1 MDAALAIRNRLLHG
15 VFVAVAAVGL
25 AACGSN
31 NDDLDQYINEVKAR
45 PGGRIEPLPEIT
57 PYEVFTYAADA
68 EGVRSPFQPDTPQVA
83 TSGADGGIRPD
94 SDRSREF
101 LEGFPLDTLRM
112 VGTLNIAA
120 TTYGLV
126 QTSDG
131 LIHRVVPGNYMG
143 QNDGRI
149 TDISDSE
156 IELVEIISDG
166 IGGYIERDA
175 AIGLSD

>member
-1 MDAALAIRNRLLHG
+1 MIASLTVRKGLLLAI
-15 VFVAVAAVGL
+15 AAAGL
-25 AACGSN
+25 VACGGDM
-31 NDDLDQYINEVKAR
+31 DDLDSYINEVKAR

-57 PYEVFTYAADA
+57 PYEVFTYVADA
-68 EGVRSPFQPDTPQVA
+68 EGIRSPFIPDTPQA
-83 TSGADGGIRPD
+83 AGPAAGGASPDPDRPA
-94 SDRSREF
+94 EF
-101 LEGFPLDTLRM
+101 LESFPLDTLRM
-112 VGTLNIAA
+112 VGTLDINE
-120 TTYGLV
+120 TVYGLV

-149 TDISDSE
+149 TGITESE
-156 IELVEIISDG
+156 IVLVEIISDG

>member
-1 MDAALAIRNRLLHG
+1 VRKGLLLAI
-15 VFVAVAAVGL
+15 AAVGL
-25 AACGSN
+25 AACGADM
-31 NDDLDQYINEVKAR
+31 DDLDSYINSVKAR

-57 PYEVFTYAADA
+57 PYEVFTYVADA
-68 EGVRSPFQPDTPQVA
+68 EGMRSPFVPDTPQA
-83 TSGADGGIRPD
+83 AGPSAGGTSPDPDRPA
-94 SDRSREF
+94 EF
-101 LEGFPLDTLRM
+101 LESFPLDTLRM
-112 VGTLNIAA
+112 VGTLDINE
-120 TTYGLV
+120 TVYGLV

-149 TDISDSE
+149 TEITESE
-156 IELVEIISDG
+156 IALVEIISDG

>member
-1 MDAALAIRNRLLHG
+1 MIASLTVRKGLLL
-15 VFVAVAAVGL
+15 AVAAAGL
-25 AACGSN
+25 VACGGDM
-31 NDDLDQYINEVKAR
+31 DDLDSYINEVKAR

-57 PYEVFTYAADA
+57 PYEVFTYMADA
-68 EGVRSPFQPDTPQVA
+68 EGIRSPFLPDTPQA
-83 TSGADGGIRPD
+83 AGPAIGGTSPDPDRPA
-94 SDRSREF
+94 EF
-101 LEGFPLDTLRM
+101 LESFPLDTLRM
-112 VGTLNIAA
+112 VGTLDINE
-120 TTYGLV
+120 TVYGLV

-149 TDISDSE
+149 TDITESE
-156 IELVEIISDG
+156 IVLVEIISDG